1 MACGAGM
8 AALSFAICS
17 CVVLASSALLRAR
30 VFLEFIFTHTFKV
43 PKKVISEAFE
53 ADWPEQYR
61 VHFGLTCLRSGM
73 PDHSFVVTLFSKM
86 GRDCQSHLCDLGRA
100 SHPGGC
106 SLPLFSRFCFDPY
119 FANGGK
125 FEPHMSSILH
135 QFAFAAGIVAIRL
148 HWLKIVK
155 RSVAVALAGITQKL
169 RIWGYPHFRTPPW
182 SMWVVN

>member
-1 MACGAGM
+1 M

-30 VFLEFIFTHTFKV
+30 VFLEFIFTHAHTFKV
-43 PKKVISEAFE
+43 QVFSEAFE

-61 VHFGLTCLRSGM
+61 VHFRLSCFRSGM
-73 PDHSFVVTLFSKM
+73 PEHSFVVTLFSKM
-86 GRDCQSHLCDLGRA
+86 GRDCRSHLCDLGRA
-100 SHPGGC
+100 SRPGGC

-135 QFAFAAGIVAIRL
+135 QFAFASGIVADRL

-155 RSVAVALAGITQKL
+155 RSVAVALAGTAQKL
-169 RIWGYPHFRTPPW
+169 RKPGWTRYETTL
-182 SMWVVN
+182 